1 MSKEQEAYA
10 QRTAQP
16 TAQAPNVP
24 PTSTSG
30 GYVYPSQTGNT
41 VMTCGGPGYAPQQP
55 GTYPCSTNMVHR
67 QLRQKSVL
75 EAYMLW
81 LVLGFLGAHHF
92 YLRVRIYHLSQ
103 HGLIVQFGKNSE
115 FCQLNSRGFNPHLG
129 YTACGEFL
137 VN

>member
-55 GTYPCSTNMVHR
+55 GTYPCTPNMVHR

-92 YLRVRIYHLSQ
+92 YLRVRIYHL
-103 HGLIVQFGKNSE
+103 L
-115 FCQLNSRGFNPHLG
+115 
-129 YTACGEFL
+129 
-137 VN
+137 